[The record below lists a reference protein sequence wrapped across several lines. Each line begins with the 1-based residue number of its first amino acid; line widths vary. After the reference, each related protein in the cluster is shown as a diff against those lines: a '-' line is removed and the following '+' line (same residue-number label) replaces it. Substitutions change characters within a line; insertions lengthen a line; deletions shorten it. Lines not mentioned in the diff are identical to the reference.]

1 MKRVSLIAAFIC
13 VALSGCGFS
22 GRSVLTEKD
31 AAAQL
36 AETDVKQ
43 PVRGEFVFQKNYSR
57 SAKLNNAS
65 EGSQTV
71 FLYLGEKSYYAVDVP
86 RSIEYITDNSKYIY
100 AKDGSYSVSVL
111 SGIDTDQFSTMA
123 DVTDAETY
131 SKYVVATG
139 SDSKSELK
147 EAAVYLTNSK
157 SIVAR
162 TYNCT
167 EAFDTILNGMLVNKC
182 AVTGYGELDTSQAK
196 ESLPKYTTDG
206 YEISVTAGL
215 GSDIQKIYTFS
226 DGTLTIARELRQF
239 DNACETIGVRL
250 AVVVDSDVVDTYYN
264 DGELF
269 YIDADNYFA
278 CVLKVNYN
286 TVLTCFGSGDEAKVN
301 AMEFV
306 NSQ

>member
-1 MKRVSLIAAFIC
+1 M
-13 VALSGCGFS
+13 
-22 GRSVLTEKD
+22 
-31 AAAQL
+31 
-36 AETDVKQ
+36 
-43 PVRGEFVFQKNYSR
+43 
-57 SAKLNNAS
+57 
-65 EGSQTV
+65 
-71 FLYLGEKSYYAVDVP
+71 
-86 RSIEYITDNSKYIY
+86 
-100 AKDGSYSVSVL
+100 SVL
-111 SGIDTDQFSTMA
+111 SGIDIDQFSTMA
-123 DVTDAETY
+123 DITDAETY

-147 EAAVYLTNSK
+147 EAAVYLTDSK

-162 TYNCT
+162 TYNCK
-167 EAFDTILNGMLVNKC
+167 EAFDVILNGMMVNKC
-182 AVTGYGELDTSQAK
+182 AVTGYGKLDISRAK

-250 AVVVDSDVVDTYYN
+250 AVVVDSNMVDTYYN

-269 YIDADNYFA
+269 YIEADNYFA

-286 TVLTCFGSGDEAKVN
+286 TVFTCFGSGDEAKVN

-306 NSQ
+306 NSQYKGE